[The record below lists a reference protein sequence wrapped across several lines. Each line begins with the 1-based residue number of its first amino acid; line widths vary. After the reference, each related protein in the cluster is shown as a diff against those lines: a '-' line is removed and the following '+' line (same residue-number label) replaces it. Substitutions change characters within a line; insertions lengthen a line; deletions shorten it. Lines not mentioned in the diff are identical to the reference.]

1 MWPSSSTSPDAPC
14 RQPEP
19 GADRSGPAEVLRI
32 LNRGRKRGRGHGADA
47 RHRHQDLACLAPAGA
62 GDELPSKLCRAQ
74 AHGPPRFK
82 ERKQDRGK
90 SLLISQE
97 RADMGLKTAALAG
110 RHHEPECLHQP
121 ADLVREL
128 GRDLHQPVPRRHQC
142 ASEHAVEALDPHLTK
157 EPDLGELRQTI
168 GIVRIRLVGGH
179 VESRLG
185 MARIDAD
192 RRQPFRGQR
201 MIEPHRQGPGLEHH
215 PSGPRCAAADHLGD
229 EPRIG
234 RALAAPDPFA
244 VAADRHRRFLHR
256 HVQTYILSHLHP
268 PVSSTQARAI
278 ARRPRDT
285 IMIGRAAVG
294 STPAPTRSERWG
306 DSLPRLPHVDA
317 PDGNNLPEWWCCKSL
332 QEAFMNQVSTVGLDL
347 AKHIFRLHGA
357 DSAGAVVFRQK
368 LRRGQ
373 LLAFLATLPPCTV
386 AMESCGSA
394 HDWGREIAKL
404 GHTVR
409 LISPAY
415 VKPFVKRQKNDRAD
429 AEAICE
435 AAQRPTMRFVALKS
449 VNQQAAAVVFRTR
462 DLLVRQ
468 RTQAIN
474 ALRGH
479 LAEFGVVAAKGPAHT
494 CKLVAAIE
502 DPASD
507 LPQAARAIL
516 AVLVE
521 ELRSLDE
528 RIAVLDREIARH
540 AKENAVARRLTTIP
554 GIGAVTAA
562 ALTALAPPAHTFRR
576 GRDFAAWLGLTPV
589 QRSSGGKERLG
600 KTSKIGE
607 RALRR
612 LLIIGA
618 SAVARWAARKG
629 VPAGSW
635 LGRMLARKSPMLVR
649 VALANKMARIVWAL
663 LAKGGVY
670 RAPVA
675 AV

>member
-1 MWPSSSTSPDAPC
+1 
-14 RQPEP
+14 
-19 GADRSGPAEVLRI
+19 
-32 LNRGRKRGRGHGADA
+32 
-47 RHRHQDLACLAPAGA
+47 
-62 GDELPSKLCRAQ
+62 
-74 AHGPPRFK
+74 
-82 ERKQDRGK
+82 
-90 SLLISQE
+90 
-97 RADMGLKTAALAG
+97 
-110 RHHEPECLHQP
+110 
-121 ADLVREL
+121 
-128 GRDLHQPVPRRHQC
+128 
-142 ASEHAVEALDPHLTK
+142 
-157 EPDLGELRQTI
+157 
-168 GIVRIRLVGGH
+168 
-179 VESRLG
+179 
-185 MARIDAD
+185 
-192 RRQPFRGQR
+192 
-201 MIEPHRQGPGLEHH
+201 
-215 PSGPRCAAADHLGD
+215 
-229 EPRIG
+229 
-234 RALAAPDPFA
+234 
-244 VAADRHRRFLHR
+244 
-256 HVQTYILSHLHP
+256 
-268 PVSSTQARAI
+268 
-278 ARRPRDT
+278 
-285 IMIGRAAVG
+285 
-294 STPAPTRSERWG
+294 
-306 DSLPRLPHVDA
+306 
-317 PDGNNLPEWWCCKSL
+317 
-332 QEAFMNQVSTVGLDL
+332 MNQVSTVGLDL
-347 AKHIFRLHGA
+347 AKYIFQLHGA
-357 DSAGAVVFRQK
+357 DSAGAVVFRKK

-386 AMESCGSA
+386 ALEACGSA
-394 HDWGREIAKL
+394 HYWGREIAKL

-409 LISPAY
+409 LIAPAY
-415 VKPFVKRQKNDRAD
+415 VKPFVKRQKNDMAD

-449 VNQQAAAVVFRTR
+449 ANQQAAAVVFRTR

-479 LAEFGVVAAKGPAHT
+479 LAEFGVIAAKGPVHT
-494 CKLVAAIE
+494 SKLIAALE

-540 AKENAVARRLTTIP
+540 AKENAVARRLMTIP

-600 KTSKIGE
+600 KTSKMGE
-607 RALRR
+607 RSLRR

-635 LGRMLARKSPMLVR
+635 LGRMLARKPPMLVR

-663 LAKGGVY
+663 LAQGWGVSSSGCGGVGAVTTARLSRSGRVKGEGWRNGRETGSGKPALRQALQARGLELDLISRTPI
-670 RAPVA
+670 RARGM
-675 AV
+675 